1 MKFEWDPKKADA
13 NAAKHAVSFEEAVT
27 VFRDPLYLIFA
38 DPDHSVNES
47 RFLAI
52 GSSGEG
58 RLLVVSFTER
68 AGATRLI
75 SARKATKKE
84 RRIYEEEDC

>member
-13 NAAKHAVSFEEAVT
+13 NKAKHAVSFEEAVT

-47 RFLAI
+47 RFLAL
-52 GSSGEG
+52 GSSGQG
-58 RLLVVSFTER
+58 RLLMVSFTER
-68 AGATRLI
+68 EAATRII
-75 SARKATKKE
+75 SARRATRKE
-84 RRIYEEEDC
+84 RRIYEEEDS